1 VKSRCGT
8 RSTAR
13 TPAQS
18 EAATINATIA
28 SAILESVFGPVKAIP
43 SYTVRFPLTQPLPLA
58 RERSMTRR
66 LAVPT
71 MPFGIAT
78 IAAISS
84 TA

>member
-43 SYTVRFPLTQPLPLA
+43 SYTVRFPFTQPLPLA
-58 RERSMTRR
+58 GERRKKRR
-66 LAVPT
+66 SRAPT
-71 MPFGIAT
+71 MPVGINT